1 MNLFLSNRLEFTGM
15 DITNR
20 AVTDY
25 LLQVDKP
32 DVIFRPRVGN
42 IDTLEVINIHEVIKI
57 GEQAVDE
64 VLPLLKQKFTLR
76 KRIRRALGA
85 RA

>member
-1 MNLFLSNRLEFTGM
+1 M

-25 LLQVDKP
+25 RLQVDKP
-32 DVIFRPRVGN
+32 DVIIRPRVGN
-42 IDTLEVINIHEVIKI
+42 IDVLDIINIREVITI
-57 GEQAVDE
+57 GEHAVDE
-64 VLPLLKQKFTLR
+64 VLPLLKQKSTLR

-85 RA
+85 RV

>member
-1 MNLFLSNRLEFTGM
+1 M

-25 LLQVDKP
+25 RLQVDKP
-32 DVIFRPRVGN
+32 DVIIRPRVGN
-42 IDTLEVINIHEVIKI
+42 IDTLDVINVSEVIKI
-57 GEQAVDE
+57 GEQSVDE

>member
-1 MNLFLSNRLEFTGM
+1 MDLFLRNSLEFTGM

-25 LLQVDKP
+25 RLQVDKP
-32 DVIFRPRVGN
+32 DVIIRPRVGN
-42 IDTLEVINIHEVIKI
+42 IDALDVINIREVITI

>member
-1 MNLFLSNRLEFTGM
+1 M

-25 LLQVDKP
+25 RLQVDKP
-32 DVIFRPRVGN
+32 DVIIRPRMGN
-42 IDTLEVINIHEVIKI
+42 IDVLDIINIREVITI

-64 VLPLLKQKFTLR
+64 VLPLLKQKSTLR

-85 RA
+85 RV

>member
-1 MNLFLSNRLEFTGM
+1 M

-20 AVTDY
+20 AVTNY
-25 LLQVDKP
+25 RLQVDKP
-32 DVIFRPRVGN
+32 DVIIRPRVGN
-42 IDTLEVINIHEVIKI
+42 IDVLDIINIREVITI

-64 VLPLLKQKFTLR
+64 VLPLLKQKSTLR

-85 RA
+85 RV

>member
-1 MNLFLSNRLEFTGM
+1 M

-25 LLQVDKP
+25 RLQVDKP
-32 DVIFRPRVGN
+32 DVIIRPRVGN
-42 IDTLEVINIHEVIKI
+42 IDVLDIINIREVITI

-64 VLPLLKQKFTLR
+64 VLPLLKQKSTLR

-85 RA
+85 RV